1 MNELELLDVIGGGTL
16 EFCRDQFPNL
26 DEIDRVLR
34 RFAELGYVEKV
45 VRAVYPVRFAGR
57 RVMSAYVPGGLT
69 ALGEYRRKQLSSAAR
84 QETVNA
90 EQFA

>member
-1 MNELELLDVIGGGTL
+1 MDELELLERIGAGTL

-26 DEIDRVLR
+26 DQIDRVLR

-69 ALGEYRRKQLSSAAR
+69 ALGEFRRKQLQSEADQA
-84 QETVNA
+84 TA
-90 EQFA
+90 KHFA